1 VAESADLEEVVLVV
15 AIVDL
20 VAEVFADLEVVISE
34 VRDLVEVVEIE
45 TETVEVQTAVREVQ
59 IAVREVQIDQVIED
73 VNTIQ
78 F

>member
-1 VAESADLEEVVLVV
+1 
-15 AIVDL
+15 
-20 VAEVFADLEVVISE
+20 
-34 VRDLVEVVEIE
+34 
-45 TETVEVQTAVREVQ
+45 VEVQTAVREVQIAVREVQ